1 MIKRTVQCS
10 LNEATNFKKGKLDA
24 FFEEYCRVVNCF
36 IELYWNG
43 RSYPQKANSAEYKQ
57 VSSWLLGKAMK
68 CAVNQAI
75 KIVKS
80 TRKKNAQKAY
90 RQYKR
95 IFAKAKKSSRN
106 HFGILD
112 KKYTDWIKDRKLRN
126 RIEKPVFNGST
137 IELNSDLIKI
147 QEGKNS
153 FDLWIRI
160 SSVFNRVD
168 GKSFSLI
175 LPTRKHRHYHK
186 IVNQG
191 YEQCSSAT
199 LYQNGENYF
208 INIFFE
214 KEEPVKSNKQTNC
227 LGIDLGI
234 NKLLSLSDGRFIGTD
249 FKNLLKKLER
259 RVQKSHNYNQ
269 TLKEIKD
276 YIGWCINQIG
286 LENYDLV
293 VIEELKNITKNG
305 KKLSKSKWL
314 RKKLAHWNIDLV
326 HRRLIEKCESNRV
339 WIQTVPACYTSQ
351 RCSRCGEIHK
361 ESRKGEKYECVSCG
375 HALDADTNASINILN
390 TFLNG
395 ECGGSKSHL
404 AVPHGIEKEKV

>member
-1 MIKRTVQCS
+1 MLKRTIQCN
-10 LNEATNFKKGKLDA
+10 LNEATAFKKSKLND
-24 FFEEYCRVVNCF
+24 FFEEYARAVNCF
-36 IELYWNG
+36 IDLYWTG
-43 RSYPQKANSAEYKQ
+43 RPLPVKANATEYKL
-57 VSSWLLGKAMK
+57 VTSWLLGKAMK
-68 CAVNQAI
+68 CAVNQAV

-80 TRKKNAQKAY
+80 TRKKDAQKAY
-90 RQYKR
+90 KQYKR
-95 IFAKAKKSSRN
+95 IFAKAKKSNRN

-112 KKYTDWIKDRKLRN
+112 KKYADWIKDRELRH
-126 RIEKPVFNGST
+126 RIEKPVFNGRT
-137 IELNSDLIKI
+137 IELNSDLVHI

-153 FDLWIRI
+153 FDLWVRI
-160 SSVFNRVD
+160 GSVFGNR
-168 GKSFSLI
+168 FSLL
-175 LPTRKHRHYHK
+175 LPIRKHRHYHK
-186 IVNQG
+186 IVKQS

-199 LYQNGENYF
+199 LYRNGENYF
-208 INIFFE
+208 VNIFFE
-214 KEEPVKSNKQTNC
+214 KEEPEKSTSRTNC

-234 NKLLSLSDGRFIGTD
+234 NKLLSLSDGRFIGID

-286 LENYDLV
+286 LENYDLI

-305 KKLSKSKWL
+305 KRLSKSKWL

-326 HRRLIEKCESNRV
+326 HRRLMEKCETNRV
-339 WIQTVPACYTSQ
+339 WIQTVPAYYTSQ
-351 RCSRCGEIHK
+351 RCSHCGEIHK
-361 ESRKGEKYECVSCG
+361 ESRKGERYECIVCN
-375 HALDADTNASINILN
+375 ATLDADTNASINILN

-404 AVPHGIEKEKV
+404 AVPRGIEKEKTNEI